1 MLEVINIIQYVEQ
14 KGWLDQLNQFFKGK
28 YEVSFEEVA
37 KDQKVEAYNF
47 WSNNDG
53 ITYEGK
59 SFLKE
64 NRVVL
69 QDTSLCGVNPHI
81 DLGLIVHEFSHVAQY
96 ATGLYEEL
104 KPSTLTRIWNCNW
117 FRSEDHKYN
126 FYWNDPVEVD
136 ARNSVKEFEDMFSY
150 SELSGK

>member
-1 MLEVINIIQYVEQ
+1 MLEVVNIIQYVEQ

-37 KDQKVEAYNF
+37 NDQKVEVYNF
-47 WSNNDG
+47 WNNNDG

-64 NRVVL
+64 SRVVL

-104 KPSTLTRIWNCNW
+104 KPSTLTRIWNCNC
-117 FRSEDHKYN
+117 FRSLDHKYN

-136 ARNSVKEFEDMFSY
+136 ARNSVKEFEETFSY